1 MKRKRGYIMRDKFME
16 MIMEMINEKVVIT
29 KDNMDIWSAAGELPT
44 KVLTERLVK
53 AEKFYQDNLVELS
66 NEENIGI
73 KQEIEEYLI
82 KFKNKIASRKI

>member
-1 MKRKRGYIMRDKFME
+1 MRDKFME

-73 KQEIEEYLI
+73 KQEIEEYLV